1 MDQKETTK
9 KEVGDL
15 EPKKDAKGGTSADAS
30 LNRPGHGLNAG
41 NKNLN
46 AGNQNPNAG
55 GQNLD
60 RGGRGNN

>member
-1 MDQKETTK
+1 MDQKDTTK

-30 LNRPGHGLNAG
+30 LNRPGRGLDAGNKSLNAG
-41 NKNLN
+41 KQNL
-46 AGNQNPNAG
+46 NAG

-60 RGGRGNN
+60 AGNRGAN